1 MTYTTIYFRPYGT
14 DEVLSST
21 LNFDV
26 AKEVFTNF
34 CNNYPAHI
42 KYVRL
47 FADDEDITDEIL
59 KTLVL
64 RRHLI

>member
-1 MTYTTIYFRPYGT
+1 MMYTVIYFRPYGT

-21 LNFDV
+21 FNFDV

-34 CNNYPAHI
+34 CNNYFAHI

-47 FADDEDITDEIL
+47 FADDEDITDKIL
-59 KTLVL
+59 KTLIL
-64 RRHLI
+64 REHLI